1 LAGDCIT
8 CVKEENII
16 VKHWALRAA
25 RGTLLGVLAEIA
37 ARGANTIF
45 FILLARHLESDAGAY
60 TLGFT
65 YALVLI
71 QLSLGGLEQLIN
83 REVARKEYPSA
94 LILGNYLL
102 ARLLSSLLCYGAL
115 VLWLFGPYGYE
126 ASVNRVVLIVGAT
139 FIPDSLTALCQ
150 GYLIARDRVG
160 VITLLGALTGG
171 LKLALGGLVL
181 ALGGEAQAVAWVLLS
196 ISLITLALYLGLI
209 CWRFEWPALSFSRTF
224 WAKSL
229 RDELPLLG
237 IAVLFTIE
245 SSADAVLLARG
256 SNTIAL
262 GVYAAAANII
272 LPLMIL
278 PQTYRQIILPI
289 MTAWYKTQRERTF
302 DIYRQSTRLALIVT
316 LLLSTSITLIA
327 DQIVPILFKDH
338 FAAAVPVLQIL
349 VWSFLF
355 ASLLVPNGRLLL
367 VTGRQSA
374 IVPIQCVSLLLNLGL
389 NIALQPQIGAQG
401 AAIARVASSALTFV
415 VCMIYVQR
423 TIYHWNLFAV
433 IARPVCAALVLAL
446 VTGGLRWAGVQ
457 WLPALAVG
465 WLAYAGAL
473 FVLRSI
479 SVEELRSLL
488 ALLRQ
493 DRAPAAVK

>member
-1 LAGDCIT
+1 
-8 CVKEENII
+8 

-25 RGTLLGVLAEIA
+25 RGTALGILAEIA
-37 ARGANTIF
+37 ARGANAICF
-45 FILLARHLESDAGAY
+45 VFLARRLESDAGAY

-83 REVARKEYPSA
+83 REVARKQYPSA
-94 LILGNYLL
+94 IILGNFLL
-102 ARLLSSLLCYGAL
+102 ARLASSLLCYGAL
-115 VLWLFGPYGYE
+115 VLWLGGPYGYD
-126 ASVNRVVLIVGAT
+126 AAVNQVVLIVGAT

-160 VITLLGALTGG
+160 YITLLGGLTGG

-181 ALGGEAQAVAWVLLS
+181 ALGGHALAVAWVLLA
-196 ISLITLALYLGLI
+196 ISLITLLLYMALI
-209 CWRFEWPALSFSRTF
+209 CWRFEWPSISFERSF
-224 WAKSL
+224 WLKSL

-237 IAVLFTIE
+237 IAILFTVE

-262 GVYAAAANII
+262 GVFAAATNVL

-289 MTAWYKTQRERTF
+289 MTAWFQTERERAF

-316 LLLSTSITLIA
+316 LLIATSIALIA
-327 DQIVPILFKDH
+327 DQITVILYKDH
-338 FAAAVPVLQIL
+338 FAAAVPVLQIVIWSL
-349 VWSFLF
+349 VF
-355 ASLLVPNGRLLL
+355 ASVLVPNGRLLL
-367 VTGRQSA
+367 VAGRQSVV
-374 IVPIQCVSLLLNLGL
+374 VPIQFASLVLNLGL
-389 NIALQPQIGAQG
+389 NVLLQPAIGAQA
-401 AAIARVASSALTFV
+401 AAIARVASTALTFIL
-415 VCMIYVQR
+415 CLIYVQR
-423 TIYHWNLFAV
+423 TIYRWNVLSAV
-433 IARPVCAALVLAL
+433 ASPVCAALVLGL
-446 VTGGLRWAGVQ
+446 VTAGLRWAGLH
-457 WLPALAVG
+457 WIPALAAG

-473 FVLRSI
+473 FAVRGI
-479 SVEELRSLL
+479 SVDELRGLL

-493 DRAPAAVK
+493 SRAQAAAK

>member
-1 LAGDCIT
+1 
-8 CVKEENII
+8 

-25 RGTLLGVLAEIA
+25 RGTVLGVLAEIA

-65 YALVLI
+65 YALLLI
-71 QLSLGGLEQLIN
+71 QFSLGGLEQLIN

-102 ARLLSSLLCYGAL
+102 ARLASSLLCYGAL
-115 VLWLFGPYGYE
+115 ALWLFGPYGYE
-126 ASVNRVVLIVGAT
+126 TSVNRVVLIVGAT

-160 VITLLGALTGG
+160 SITLLGALTGG

-181 ALGGEAQAVAWVLLS
+181 ALGGNALAVAWVLLS
-196 ISLITLALYLGLI
+196 ISLISLALYLGLI
-209 CWRFEWPALSFSRTF
+209 CWRFEWPVLSFDRAF

-262 GVYAAAANII
+262 GVYAAAANIV

-289 MTAWYKTQRERTF
+289 MTSWYHTQRDRAF

-316 LLLSTSITLIA
+316 LLLATSVALVA
-327 DQIVPILFKDH
+327 DQLVPILFKGH
-338 FAAAVPVLQIL
+338 FATAVPVLQIL
-349 VWSFLF
+349 IWSFVF

-389 NIALQPQIGAQG
+389 NFLLQPMIGAQG
-401 AAIARVASSALTFV
+401 AAIARVASSALTFM
-415 VCMIYVQR
+415 VCLIYVQR
-423 TIYHWNLFAV
+423 TIYHWNLFSSV
-433 IARPVCAALVLAL
+433 VRPVCSALILAL
-446 VTGGLRWAGVQ
+446 ITGGLRWAGMH
-457 WLPALAVG
+457 WLPALAAG

-473 FVLRSI
+473 FALRGI
-479 SVEELRSLL
+479 SVDELRSLL

-493 DRAPAAVK
+493 SRAPAAVK

>member
-1 LAGDCIT
+1 
-8 CVKEENII
+8 

-25 RGTLLGVLAEIA
+25 RGTVLGVLAEIA

-71 QLSLGGLEQLIN
+71 QFSLGGLEQLIN

-160 VITLLGALTGG
+160 MITLLGALTGG

-181 ALGGEAQAVAWVLLS
+181 ALGGDALAVAWVLLS

-209 CWRFEWPALSFSRTF
+209 CWRFEWPALSFNRAF

-289 MTAWYKTQRERTF
+289 MTAWYKTQRDRAF

-316 LLLSTSITLIA
+316 LLLSTSITVIA
-327 DQIVPILFKDH
+327 DQIVPILFRDH

-349 VWSFLF
+349 IWSFLF

-374 IVPIQCVSLLLNLGL
+374 IVPIQCASLLLNLGL
-389 NIALQPQIGAQG
+389 NIALQPLIGAQG

-423 TIYHWNLFAV
+423 TIYHWNLFTVVAS
-433 IARPVCAALVLAL
+433 PVCAALILGL
-446 VTGGLRWAGVQ
+446 VTVGLRWAGVH
-457 WLPALAVG
+457 WLPALAAG
-465 WLAYAGAL
+465 WLAYSGAL
-473 FVLRSI
+473 FALRSI

-488 ALLRQ
+488 ALLRNG
-493 DRAPAAVK
+493 RAPATVK

>member
-1 LAGDCIT
+1 M
-8 CVKEENII
+8 
-16 VKHWALRAA
+16 KHWALRAA
-25 RGTLLGVLAEIA
+25 RGTVLGVLAEIA

-45 FILLARHLESDAGAY
+45 FILLAQHLESDAGAY

-65 YALVLI
+65 YALLLI

-83 REVARKEYPSA
+83 REVARKQYPSA

-102 ARLLSSLLCYGAL
+102 ARLASSLLCYGAL
-115 VLWLFGPYGYE
+115 ALWLFGPFGYE
-126 ASVNRVVLIVGAT
+126 MSVNRVVLIVGAT

-160 VITLLGALTGG
+160 AITLLGAITGV

-181 ALGGEAQAVAWVLLS
+181 ALGGDALAVAWVLLG
-196 ISLITLALYLGLI
+196 ISLVALALYLGLI
-209 CWRFEWPALSFSRTF
+209 CWHLEWPMLSFDRTF
-224 WAKSL
+224 WVKTL

-237 IAVLFTIE
+237 IAVLFTLE

-262 GVYAAAANII
+262 GVYAAAANIV

-289 MTAWYKTQRERTF
+289 MTSLYHTQRERAF

-316 LLLSTSITLIA
+316 LLLATSVALAA
-327 DQIVPILFKDH
+327 DQIVPILFKGH

-349 VWSFLF
+349 IWSFLF
-355 ASLLVPNGRLLL
+355 SSLLVPNGRLLL

-374 IVPIQCVSLLLNLGL
+374 IVPIQCGSLLLNLGL
-389 NIALQPQIGAQG
+389 NVVLQPLIGAQG

-415 VCMIYVQR
+415 VCLIYVQH
-423 TIYHWNLFAV
+423 TIYRWNMLAAIV
-433 IARPVCAALVLAL
+433 RPVCAALILAL
-446 VTGGLRWAGVQ
+446 VTGGLRWAGIY
-457 WLPALAVG
+457 WLPALLAG

-473 FVLRSI
+473 FALRGI
-479 SVEELRSLL
+479 SVGELRSLL

-493 DRAPAAVK
+493 SRAPAAVK

>member
-1 LAGDCIT
+1 LERAF
-8 CVKEENII
+8 

-25 RGTLLGVLAEIA
+25 RGTVLGVLAEIA

-65 YALVLI
+65 YAFVLI
-71 QLSLGGLEQLIN
+71 QLSLGSLEQLIN

-94 LILGNYLL
+94 LILGNFLL

-126 ASVNRVVLIVGAT
+126 ASVNQVVLIVGAT

-160 VITLLGALTGG
+160 VIALLGALTGG

-181 ALGGEAQAVAWVLLS
+181 ALGGDALAVAWVLLS
-196 ISLITLALYLGLI
+196 VSLITLVLYLGLI
-209 CWRFEWPALSFSRTF
+209 CFRFEWPTISFNRAF
-224 WAKSL
+224 WVKSL

-256 SNTIAL
+256 SNIVEL
-262 GVYAAAANII
+262 GVYAAAANIV

-289 MTAWYKTQRERTF
+289 MTAWYQTQRERAF

-316 LLLSTSITLIA
+316 LLLATSVALVA

-349 VWSFLF
+349 IWSFVF
-355 ASLLVPNGRLLL
+355 ASLLVPNGRMLL

-374 IVPIQCVSLLLNLGL
+374 IVPIQCASLLLNLGL
-389 NIALQPQIGAQG
+389 NFFLQPTIGAQG

-433 IARPVCAALVLAL
+433 VARPVCAALILAL
-446 VTGGLRWAGVQ
+446 ATGGLRWAGVH
-457 WLPALAVG
+457 WLPALAAG

-473 FVLRSI
+473 FALRGI
-479 SVEELRSLL
+479 SMDELRSLL
-488 ALLRQ
+488 VLLRQ
-493 DRAPAAVK
+493 GRAPAAVK